1 MNNSDFLKSSKILL
15 KKIVK
20 QRDWLLSHNKSH
32 VPTSFASQEI
42 RNLEYA
48 ISTIKDAESMK
59 EYLLR
64 KHESLHVLIPSKFK
78 SYHSKLSQ
86 LIDTDI
92 SNY

>member
-1 MNNSDFLKSSKILL
+1 MKNSDFLKDSKSLL

-32 VPTSFASQEI
+32 VSTTYASQEI

-48 ISTIKDAESMK
+48 ISTIKNAESMK

-64 KHESLHVLIPSKFK
+64 KHRSLNILISSRNKV
-78 SYHSKLSQ
+78 YQTKLRQ
-86 LIDTDI
+86 LIDTEL
-92 SNY
+92 SN

>member
-1 MNNSDFLKSSKILL
+1 MTNSDFLKDSKSLL

-32 VPTSFASQEI
+32 VSTTYASQEI

-48 ISTIKDAESMK
+48 ISTIKNAESMK

-64 KHESLHVLIPSKFK
+64 KHRSLNILISSRNKI
-78 SYHSKLSQ
+78 YQTKLCQ
-86 LIDTDI
+86 LIDTEL
-92 SNY
+92 SN

>member
-1 MNNSDFLKSSKILL
+1 MKNSDFLKDSKSLL

-32 VPTSFASQEI
+32 VSTTYASQEI

-48 ISTIKDAESMK
+48 ISTIKNAESMK

-64 KHESLHVLIPSKFK
+64 KHRSLNTLISSRNKN
-78 SYHSKLSQ
+78 YQMKLRQ
-86 LIDTDI
+86 LIDTEL
-92 SNY
+92 SN

>member
-1 MNNSDFLKSSKILL
+1 MKNPDFLKDSKSLL

-32 VPTSFASQEI
+32 VSTTYASQEI

-48 ISTIKDAESMK
+48 ISTIKNAKSMK

-64 KHESLHVLIPSKFK
+64 KHRSLNILISSRNKI
-78 SYHSKLSQ
+78 YQMKLRQ
-86 LIDTDI
+86 LIDTEL
-92 SNY
+92 SN